1 MAKINIFMNKGLIER
16 QTDVIGIETDI
27 LLNVQLIINQ
37 LLHVDSK

>member
-27 LLNVQLIINQ
+27 IELKLIINQ

>member
-27 LLNVQLIINQ
+27 TECRINN
-37 LLHVDSK
+37 